1 MQSRVVAPDS
11 GMTLSQTSM
20 MVPAKAFLA
29 AISIAASSGAHREAR
44 YSSCLPQNE
53 FLHQLVMDP
62 EGLERRIVFTTALS
76 PTNQTH
82 DQRISSEQLSLKSIK

>member
-1 MQSRVVAPDS
+1 MAPDS

-20 MVPAKAFLA
+20 MFPAKVFLV
-29 AISIAASSGAHREAR
+29 AISVVVSSGAHRKAK

-53 FLHQLVMDP
+53 FSHQLVMDP
-62 EGLERRIVFTTALS
+62 EGLERRIAFTTALS